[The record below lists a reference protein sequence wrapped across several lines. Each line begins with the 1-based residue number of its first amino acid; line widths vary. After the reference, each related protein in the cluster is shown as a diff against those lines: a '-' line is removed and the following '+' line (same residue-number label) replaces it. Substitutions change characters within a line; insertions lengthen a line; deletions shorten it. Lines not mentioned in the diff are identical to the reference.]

1 MFGVLALAAGRA
13 DEIGKVRLRDQVK
26 KLTLPSEMGERF
38 QVMGFQR
45 DVDFEPAFT
54 LGDLTWRL

>member
-1 MFGVLALAAGRA
+1 
-13 DEIGKVRLRDQVK
+13 
-26 KLTLPSEMGERF
+26 MGERF

-45 DVDFEPAFT
+45 DVDFEAAFE

>member
-1 MFGVLALAAGRA
+1 M
-13 DEIGKVRLRDQVK
+13 DEFGKVRLRDQVK
-26 KLTLPSEMGERF
+26 KLTLPSGMGERF

-45 DVDFEPAFT
+45 DVAFEPAFA